1 MRIHRRN
8 KSLSE
13 NALSTMLHLNGHVRQ
28 RAKSPEQ
35 RLVVVRPTLV
45 FGCDGHYGAQ
55 MAWPKAPQ
63 MQVGQSVAVDLDQRA
78 HMLRHGS
85 IGIHVE
91 QGRRRYRG

>member
-1 MRIHRRN
+1 
-8 KSLSE
+8 
-13 NALSTMLHLNGHVRQ
+13 MLHLNGHVRQ

-85 IGIHVE
+85 GIHVE
-91 QGRRRYRG
+91 QDGAGIADEAVRPGGDDDGAA